1 MADTSFVGES
11 AASLVAALTR
21 LRADE
26 GARQRAGR
34 RSAAIIAVIVLHVA
48 FFYVLVLSEWLPSL
62 HTRRAEEAPILWLL
76 LPQAPGAPKV
86 TQEQKQKEPS
96 TDIYRFYTLPITP
109 PPPAPNA
116 INPALALGQAL
127 ACGANSF
134 EYLTPEG
141 RAQCKR
147 APWHFKYDKDGTII
161 LDAEPRQVVQEKPR
175 NSDIMAHERNTAP
188 NCPKY
193 VDPNAPCLSA
203 ITGMSP

>member
-11 AASLVAALTR
+11 AATLAAILAR
-21 LRADE
+21 LKADE
-26 GARQRAGR
+26 GARKRTWWRG
-34 RSAAIIAVIVLHVA
+34 AAIIAVIVLHVA
-48 FFYVLVLSEWLPSL
+48 FFYVLVLSEWHPSL
-62 HTRRAEEAPILWLL
+62 QAMRAEEAPILWLL
-76 LPQAPGAPKV
+76 LPRAPGAPQI
-86 TQEQKQKEPS
+86 TQERKREQPS
-96 TDIYRFYTLPITP
+96 SDIYKFYTLPITP

-127 ACGANSF
+127 ACGASSF

-147 APWHFKYDKDGTII
+147 VPWHFSFDKDGTIV
-161 LDAEPRQVVQEKPR
+161 LDAVPRQVVQEKPR

-188 NCPKY
+188 DCPKY

-203 ITGMSP
+203 ITGLKP